1 MELRPF
7 LSFFGS
13 KWRTAHL
20 YPKPEHST
28 IVEPFAGGAG
38 YALRYPDRNVILV
51 ERDPVVYGVW
61 DYLIHTS
68 PEEIRSLPDVGR
80 DETLDDLHVCQE
92 ARWLIGFWLGNSARP
107 SKKMTSRA
115 IYGIERGWSNF
126 WCPRL
131 RERIA
136 SQTPHI
142 QHWKVFNH
150 SYADI
155 QVSRAAT
162 WFVDPPYQVK
172 GVTYTFGSKKINFEH
187 LAGWCRDRK
196 GQVIVCENVGAEW
209 LPFRHLADTHNT
221 QNKFS
226 AEAIWVQA

>member
-1 MELRPF
+1 MAR
-7 LSFFGS
+7 
-13 KWRTAHL
+13 L

-68 PEEIRSLPDVGR
+68 PEEIRALPDVGK

-92 ARWLIGFWLGNSARP
+92 ARWLIGFWLGNSSRP
-107 SKKMTSRA
+107 SNKMTSRA
-115 IYGIERGWSNF
+115 LYGIERGWANF
-126 WCPRL
+126 WCPKL

-136 SQTPHI
+136 SQTSRI
-142 QHWKVFNH
+142 RHWKVFNH

-172 GVTYTFGSKKINFEH
+172 GVTYAFGSKKINFEH